1 MRVVLLGAP
10 VRIELDSW
18 KNDIA
23 DGCEAL
29 GWQVVHLPARGIHV
43 DDVVRACR
51 GADLLIWARTH
62 GHDPKGDATAMLR
75 RIEDA
80 GTATAGIHL
89 DLYFGVTNRVERVG
103 NQPWWS
109 CQHVFTADGGHD
121 AEFAARGVN
130 HHWCPPPMGIR
141 WLGRG
146 EPSPR
151 LAAHVVFVGGNV
163 ASIHG
168 QHRKQLL
175 AWAKRRYGHGF
186 RWHGRGN
193 DRVVG
198 GDLNALYASAQVA
211 IGDSAPAPFYWSDRV
226 PRTLGRGGL
235 LAYPNTPGLDEQG
248 LTDATML
255 RYDRFDFQGL
265 GERIDALTEQ
275 DRRAMTDAAL
285 TVIRER
291 HTWPIRLREI
301 EAVVFGCA

>member
-10 VRIELDSW
+10 VPVEADSW

-29 GWQVVHLPARGIHV
+29 GWTVTHLPARGIHI

-62 GHDPKGDATAMLR
+62 GHDPKGNAVGMLR

-80 GTATAGIHL
+80 GTVTVGIHL
-89 DLYFGVTNRVERVG
+89 DLYFGVANRVERVG
-103 NQPWWS
+103 AQPWWT

-130 HHWCPPPMGIR
+130 HHWCPPPIGAR
-141 WLGRG
+141 WFGRVA
-146 EPSPR
+146 PVPR
-151 LAAHVVFVGGNV
+151 MAANVVFVGGNV
-163 ASIHG
+163 AGIHG
-168 QHRKQLL
+168 QHRKDLL
-175 AWAKRRYGHGF
+175 AWARRRYGHGF
-186 RWHGRGN
+186 RWVGRGS

-198 GDLNALYASAQVA
+198 ADLSVLYASARVA
-211 IGDSAPAPFYWSDRV
+211 IGDSAPGDFYWSDRV

-235 LAYPNTPGLDEQG
+235 LAYPDTPGLDGQG
-248 LTDATML
+248 LTADTML
-255 RYDRFDFQGL
+255 RFERGDFEDL
-265 GERIDALTEQ
+265 GDQIDALTEQ
-275 DRRAMTDAAL
+275 RRRELTDNAL
-285 TVIRER
+285 TVISER

-301 EAVVFGCA
+301 EGTVFGCV